1 MDAGQTGK
9 DERLEV
15 IYTSQGICECKF
27 PFVVIAQHNICAKP
41 QTFLL
46 LLAHVGDNGGQC

>member
-9 DERLEV
+9 NERLEV